1 MLKLAITLL
10 LGFSVAALCDDSKF
24 SFNGKLMKPNKDYQY
39 PPLIKIA
46 WFNLLEGDDSEI
58 LKPWRWCGGESLI
71 FGDEF
76 AYTMEMTQNLFD
88 TKYNNLAIISH
99 NVRRIFYNVSEDEMS
114 KIKYARGELFG
125 HYGNDL
131 QCGFRNDNMFD
142 PLPGPNGELA
152 LAERYMIFYRNGSW
166 PGPGMKIY

>member
-1 MLKLAITLL
+1 M
-10 LGFSVAALCDDSKF
+10 
-24 SFNGKLMKPNKDYQY
+24 
-39 PPLIKIA
+39 
-46 WFNLLEGDDSEI
+46 
-58 LKPWRWCGGESLI
+58 
-71 FGDEF
+71 
-76 AYTMEMTQNLFD
+76 
-88 TKYNNLAIISH
+88 AIISH

-152 LAERYMIFYRNGSW
+152 LAERYMNSTEMDRGLDQV
-166 PGPGMKIY
+166 

>member
-1 MLKLAITLL
+1 MLKLGITLL

-76 AYTMEMTQNLFD
+76 AYTMEITQNLFD
-88 TKYNNLAIISH
+88 KNITIWPSYLT
-99 NVRRIFYNVSEDEMS
+99 M
-114 KIKYARGELFG
+114 YAEYFIMCLKMKCQKSNMLGENYL
-125 HYGNDL
+125 DI
-131 QCGFRNDNMFD
+131 M
-142 PLPGPNGELA
+142 E
-152 LAERYMIFYRNGSW
+152 MIFNVDLEMIICLIRFQDQMENLLW
-166 PGPGMKIY
+166 LKDI

>member
-1 MLKLAITLL
+1 MLKLGITLL
-10 LGFSVAALCDDSKF
+10 LGFSDDSKF

-88 TKYNNLAIISH
+88 KNITIWPSYLTMYAEY
-99 NVRRIFYNVSEDEMS
+99 FNVSEDEMS